1 MAGRFAFAHVTGRA
15 CRLAKVRSHSIREM
29 ESTTETGLSGGRRRF
44 SKKPSFAVTNLA
56 SGALLSIANMTSEAE
71 RPLQALLAE
80 GQEAA
85 FVELYDR
92 FADRLYAV
100 ALTVTGSTADAE
112 DAVHDTF
119 LAVWQS
125 RRAMAGV
132 DKLETYLFTSLR
144 RAAVRVVQKRRRSR
158 YAAIGQAGTGS
169 TVRCS
174 LGTSVELDRALQ
186 NLPDAQREVIAL
198 KIDGG
203 LTFADIAAVLGVS
216 ANTAASRYRLGLEK
230 MRGALKHDA

>member
-1 MAGRFAFAHVTGRA
+1 VPVGEGAVSFYLGAGIDDRNRA
-15 CRLAKVRSHSIREM
+15 ERKL
-29 ESTTETGLSGGRRRF
+29 TTFFE
-44 SKKPSFAVTNLA
+44 KKPSFAVTNLA
-56 SGALLSIANMTSEAE
+56 SSALLSIANMTSEAE
-71 RPLQALLAE
+71 RPLQVLLAE
-80 GQEAA
+80 GQEPA

-92 FADRLYAV
+92 FADSLYAV

-125 RRAMAGV
+125 HRAMAGV
-132 DKLETYLFTSLR
+132 AKLETYLFTSLR

-158 YAAIGQAGTGS
+158 HVAIAQAGTGS
-169 TVRCS
+169 IDRCS

-186 NLPDAQREVIAL
+186 NLPVAQREVIAL

-203 LTFADIAAVLGVS
+203 LTFADIAAVLGIS

-230 MRGALKHDA
+230 MREVLKHDA